1 MTQRLHVDKG
11 YPVALAHGRARSVLC
26 GARCRRVEA
35 SRLRG
40 RGTGARRRPSGRRR
54 GGDTSRT
61 VCFCTESSGAVSQ
74 VAWRGLARWLSSPL
88 SSRQGLQL
96 FIKGWVRLVTRGRY
110 EGGRDGQEQAAKN
123 AKSVERQTSQDGAF
137 AVVRCR
143 EPDARRLGPPRGPV
157 LLRRAT
163 VGIARRPLRN
173 PRGSITRRGGNVPRC
188 FASHDGRKASGDGHR
203 ATPMRL
209 SGDATRRAALA
220 RRRTAGGVTMPSV
233 SSHDAVCHVRRSYG
247 PRAARCHGM
256 PWW

>member
-1 MTQRLHVDKG
+1 MAWSRPPKTRK
-11 YPVALAHGRARSVLC
+11 ALSVKLLKT
-26 GARCRRVEA
+26 A
-35 SRLRG
+35 
-40 RGTGARRRPSGRRR
+40 
-54 GGDTSRT
+54 
-61 VCFCTESSGAVSQ
+61 
-74 VAWRGLARWLSSPL
+74 
-88 SSRQGLQL
+88 
-96 FIKGWVRLVTRGRY
+96 
-110 EGGRDGQEQAAKN
+110 
-123 AKSVERQTSQDGAF
+123 AF

-163 VGIARRPLRN
+163 VDIARRPLRN

-209 SGDATRRAALA
+209 SGDATRRAALV

-247 PRAARCHGM
+247 RCAARCRGM
-256 PWW
+256 PW